1 MNDSLHEQ
9 SYAYFLQEAPQLLQV
24 LEEELLNLK
33 AEWSMNKVHTLMRVT
48 HTLKGSAACV
58 GLDSI
63 KQIAHSFEDIFRH
76 LCRPEVTLDRET
88 EALLF
93 EAYDCLRTPLMAEI
107 TGSHSH
113 DAEVF
118 DRAAAVF
125 SELQAKLG
133 VNFASEVEIP
143 NSDELGFDV
152 TKSIFEVGVAQ
163 RLAEIDRAL
172 AGGEVETIAIA
183 LQTQAEVFLGL
194 AESLNLPGF
203 GAIASAAIA
212 ALAGDPDKAITIAQ
226 IALADFQQGQA
237 SILAGDRSGGGSP
250 SAQLLELVGGEDKE
264 DKGDKGDKGD
274 KEDKGTRGQG
284 SFSSPT
290 PPALFS
296 PTPTLPLP
304 TPEDENSLLE
314 SIWTIAEPVDDEEA
328 ELSEPSE
335 TVTTATNTNS
345 ERSVSPPS
353 SLAKRDAAM
362 SDTVRVNVGH
372 LERLNYSIGELL
384 TNQNRQTLQD
394 EKLQGGMQG
403 LLELIQQQQQM
414 LMELKQRL
422 DLQEK
427 DSSSKLAVLVQS
439 LLANGAQLQATGD
452 EIDIYTRQSSQMLE
466 KQSRLLNSVRDEFLT
481 ARVIPISVVFDR
493 LPPILRQLETL
504 HDKSVA
510 LDFSGKEVL
519 IDKAVA
525 EKLYD
530 PLLHLV
536 RNAFDH
542 GIEPKSRRSQLGKAS
557 TGRIAIR
564 AFHQG
569 SHLTIEIQDDGQGLN
584 YDRIRQR
591 ALEMGLVSP
600 VDASSLSEVQLMDFI
615 FEPGFSTAAQVNNLS
630 GRGVG
635 LDVVRAQLH
644 SLQGAIAVYS
654 QPQRG
659 TTFILQIPLSLTIAK
674 LFLCQVGST
683 TYALLGSA
691 IEQILL
697 PQPEQ
702 LRPWRGGKVL
712 RWGEANAE
720 QLIPVLP
727 LKGILPYFAPLTSP
741 ADSSTALQ
749 GRIVLLRYQDQLIA
763 VEIDQAIGE
772 QELVIRPLD
781 PTIVPPSYVYGGSI
795 LADGKLTLAIDTTA
809 LAKYVLE
816 RQVTQGMGQV
826 RSDKDSSLLGSVTPM
841 RSIGELPSKQ
851 TAVGAKI
858 LLVDDSLTWR
868 QTLALTL
875 QQAGYLVIQ
884 ADNGREAMTQMR
896 SHPDFGAIVCDLEMP
911 EMNGLELLHYCRQS
925 SSFAQIPF
933 LVLTANTDA
942 ENRTAAMELG
952 ATDYINKSRS
962 HQELLATVAQLVR

>member
-1 MNDSLHEQ
+1 MNDSTLHEQ

-33 AEWSMNKVHTLMRVT
+33 AEWSMNKVHTLMRAT

-63 KQIAHSFEDIFRH
+63 KQVAHSLEDIFRH

-107 TGSHSH
+107 TGTSSQ
-113 DAEVF
+113 DIKAF

-125 SELQAKLG
+125 SELHAKLG
-133 VNFASEVEIP
+133 IAFAREVEIP
-143 NSDELGFDV
+143 NSSELGFDV

-163 RLAEIDRAL
+163 RLEEIARSL
-172 AGGEVETIAIA
+172 AIGEPETVAIA

-194 AESLNLPGF
+194 AESLNLSGF
-203 GAIASAAIA
+203 GAIASTAIA
-212 ALAGDPDKAITIAQ
+212 ALDRHPDRAITIARV
-226 IALADFQQGQA
+226 ALADFQQGQA
-237 SILAGDRSGGGSP
+237 AILAGDRTGGGSP
-250 SAQLLELVGGEDKE
+250 SAELLELAREADKE
-264 DKGDKGDKGD
+264 
-274 KEDKGTRGQG
+274 E
-284 SFSSPT
+284 
-290 PPALFS
+290 
-296 PTPTLPLP
+296 TLLTTHYSLL
-304 TPEDENSLLE
+304 TPEDEDSLLE
-314 SIWTIAEPVDDEEA
+314 SIWTLAEPVEDLQA
-328 ELSEPSE
+328 ELE
-335 TVTTATNTNS
+335 TSTAAKTKTNS
-345 ERSVSPPS
+345 EQQVLPPL

-372 LERLNYSIGELL
+372 LERLNYLIGELL
-384 TNQNRQTLQD
+384 TNQNRQCLQA
-394 EKLQGGMQG
+394 EKLQGEMQG
-403 LLELIQQQQQM
+403 LLDLIQQQQQM
-414 LMELKQRL
+414 LMQLQQRL

-427 DSSSKLAVLVQS
+427 DRSGKLATLVRS
-439 LLANGAQLQATGD
+439 LLVNGEQLQASGAELDTHA
-452 EIDIYTRQSSQMLE
+452 RQSSQMLE

-510 LDFSGKEVL
+510 LEFSGKEVS

-542 GIEPKSRRSQLGKAS
+542 GIESKSERSQRGKAL

-569 SHLTIEIQDDGQGLN
+569 SHLTIEVQDDGQGLN

-591 ALEMGLVSP
+591 AMAMNLVP
-600 VDASSLSEVQLMDFI
+600 PAQASSLSEVQLMDFI
-615 FEPGFSTAAQVNNLS
+615 FEPGFSTAAQVNDLS

-635 LDVVRAQLH
+635 LDVVRAQLQ

-654 QPQRG
+654 QPQHG
-659 TTFILQIPLSLTIAK
+659 TTFSLQIPLSLTVAK

-683 TYALLGSA
+683 IYALLGSA

-697 PQPEQ
+697 PQPEK

-712 RWGEANAE
+712 CWGEANSE
-720 QLIPVLP
+720 QLIPVISLQ
-727 LKGILPYFAPLTSP
+727 GILPYFATLTAPPASP
-741 ADSSTALQ
+741 PEPQ
-749 GRIVLLRYQDQLIA
+749 GRIVLLRYQDQFIA
-763 VEIDQAIGE
+763 VEIDRALGE

-795 LADGKLTLAIDTTA
+795 LADGKLVLAIDSTA

-816 RQVTQGMGQV
+816 RQMTQGLGQV
-826 RSDKDSSLLGSVTPM
+826 TSYARDSNLLDSVAIAPTIPQLLSE
-841 RSIGELPSKQ
+841 R
-851 TAVGAKI
+851 TDAAAKI

-868 QTLALTL
+868 QTLAMTL
-875 QQAGYLVIQ
+875 QQAGYQVVQ
-884 ADNGREAMTQMR
+884 ADDGREAMTQLR
-896 SHPDFGAIVCDLEMP
+896 SHPDFKAIVCDLEMP
-911 EMNGLELLHYCRQS
+911 QMNGLELLRYCRQS
-925 SSFAQIPF
+925 STFAQIPV
-933 LVLTANTDA
+933 LILTANTDP
-942 ENRTAAMELG
+942 ENQQAAMELG
-952 ATDYINKSRS
+952 ANDYIHKSRS
-962 HQELLATVAQLVR
+962 HQELLATVAELVR

>member
-1 MNDSLHEQ
+1 MNDSTLHKQ

-24 LEEELLNLK
+24 LEEELLNLR
-33 AEWSMNKVHTLMRVT
+33 AEWSINKVHTLMRAT

-63 KQIAHSFEDIFRH
+63 RQVAHSLEDIFRH
-76 LCRPEVTLDRET
+76 LCRPEVELDRET

-107 TGSHSH
+107 TGSHSQ

-133 VNFASEVEIP
+133 LNLAPEAEIP

-163 RLAEIDRAL
+163 RLAEIERAL
-172 AGGEVETIAIA
+172 ASSDPETIAIA

-212 ALAGDPDKAITIAQ
+212 ALANYPDRATIVAQ
-226 IALADFQQGQA
+226 TALADFQQGQA
-237 SILAGDRSGGGSP
+237 SILAGDRAGGGTP
-250 SAQLLELVGGEDKE
+250 SAQLLELVGEAVISD
-264 DKGDKGDKGD
+264 
-274 KEDKGTRGQG
+274 QLI
-284 SFSSPT
+284 PT
-290 PPALFS
+290 PDS
-296 PTPTLPLP
+296 RLP
-304 TPEDENSLLE
+304 TPEEDEDVLLE
-314 SIWTIAEPVDDEEA
+314 SIWTIAEPVDEPEE
-328 ELSEPSE
+328 LE
-335 TVTTATNTNS
+335 TVAAATNSNF
-345 ERSVSPPS
+345 EQPVSPPA
-353 SLAKRDAAM
+353 SLAKRDAA

-372 LERLNYSIGELL
+372 LERLNHFIGELL

-414 LMELKQRL
+414 LVELRQRL
-422 DLQEK
+422 DLQE
-427 DSSSKLAVLVQS
+427 DCSSKLAVLMQS
-439 LLANGAQLQATGD
+439 LLVNGEQLQATGD
-452 EIDIYTRQSSQMLE
+452 EIDIYARQSSQLLE

-481 ARVIPISVVFDR
+481 ARVIPVSVVFDR

-510 LDFSGKEVL
+510 LEFSGKEVL

-542 GIEPKSRRSQLGKAS
+542 GIEPKSRRSQLGKAA

-591 ALEMGLVSP
+591 AIEMGLVAP
-600 VDASSLSEVQLMDFI
+600 VAASSLSEVQLMDFI

-635 LDVVRAQLH
+635 LDVVRAQLQ

-683 TYALLGSA
+683 IYALLGNA

-697 PQPEQ
+697 PQPEK

-720 QLIPVLP
+720 QFVPVLP
-727 LKGILPYFAPLTSP
+727 LKGILPYFAPLTAPANSP
-741 ADSSTALQ
+741 TDLQ
-749 GRIVLLRYQDQLIA
+749 ERLVLLRYQDQLIA
-763 VEIDQAIGE
+763 VEIDRAIGE

-781 PTIVPPSYVYGGSI
+781 PIIVPPSYVYGSSI
-795 LADGKLTLAIDTTA
+795 LADGKLTLAIDSTA

-816 RQVTQGMGQV
+816 RQLTQGMGQV
-826 RSDKDSSLLGSVTPM
+826 GSNDKDGSLLDSVTPM
-841 RSIGELPSKQ
+841 LSIPQPQSKQ

-868 QTLALTL
+868 QTLAMTL
-875 QQAGYLVIQ
+875 QQAGYQVVQ
-884 ADNGREAMTQMR
+884 ADNGREAMIQLR
-896 SHPDFGAIVCDLEMP
+896 SQSDFQAIVCDLEMP

-925 SSFAQIPF
+925 SNFTQIPF
-933 LVLTANTDA
+933 LILTANTEA

-952 ATDYINKSRS
+952 ANSYINKSRS
-962 HQELLATVAQLVR
+962 HQELLASVTELIRLHHNVSGSITR

>member
-9 SYAYFLQEAPQLLQV
+9 SYAYFLQEAPQLLQI

-33 AEWSMNKVHTLMRVT
+33 TEWSMNKVHTLMRAT

-63 KQIAHSFEDIFRH
+63 RQLAHSFEDIFRH

-93 EAYDCLRTPLMAEI
+93 EAYDCLRIPLMAEI
-107 TGSHSH
+107 TGSHSQ

-133 VNFASEVEIP
+133 VHFAPEVEIP

-172 AGGEVETIAIA
+172 VAGDVEAIAIA

-203 GAIASAAIA
+203 GAIASAAIV
-212 ALAGDPDKAITIAQ
+212 ALANYPDKAITIAQ

-250 SAQLLELVGGEDKE
+250 SAQLLELVKGAGSREQGAGEKRAEEAEEAEGVGGEKPR
-264 DKGDKGDKGD
+264 
-274 KEDKGTRGQG
+274 TTHL
-284 SFSSPT
+284 SFPT
-290 PPALFS
+290 PDS
-296 PTPTLPLP
+296 RLP
-304 TPEDENSLLE
+304 TPEDEDSLLE
-314 SIWTIAEPVDDEEA
+314 SIWTIAEPVEDEEA
-328 ELSEPSE
+328 EPSE
-335 TVTTATNTNS
+335 TVTTAINTNS

-427 DSSSKLAVLVQS
+427 DRSSKLAVLVQS

-481 ARVIPISVVFDR
+481 ARVIPVSVVFDR

-510 LDFSGKEVL
+510 LEFSGKEVL

-542 GIEPKSRRSQLGKAS
+542 GIEPKPKRSQLGKAS

-635 LDVVRAQLH
+635 LDVVRAQLQ

-741 ADSSTALQ
+741 ANSSTALQ

-763 VEIDQAIGE
+763 VEIDHAIGE

-781 PTIVPPSYVYGGSI
+781 PMIVPPSYVYGGSI
-795 LADGKLTLAIDTTA
+795 LADGKLTLAIDSTA

-826 RSDKDSSLLGSVTPM
+826 RSDRDSSLLNSVTPM
-841 RSIGELPSKQ
+841 LSIPQLQSEPS
-851 TAVGAKI
+851 AVGAKI

-875 QQAGYLVIQ
+875 QQAGYQVVQ
-884 ADNGREAMTQMR
+884 ADNGREAMTQLR

-925 SSFAQIPF
+925 SSCAQMPF
-933 LVLTANTDA
+933 VILTANTDA

>member
-33 AEWSMNKVHTLMRVT
+33 TEWSMNKVHTLMRAT

-63 KQIAHSFEDIFRH
+63 RQLAHSFEDIFRH

-107 TGSHSH
+107 TGNHSH
-113 DAEVF
+113 DAEIF

-133 VNFASEVEIP
+133 VNFAPEVEIP

-172 AGGEVETIAIA
+172 AGGEVETIATT

-203 GAIASAAIA
+203 GAIASAALA
-212 ALAGDPDKAITIAQ
+212 ALACYPHKAITIAQ

-237 SILAGDRSGGGSP
+237 SILAGDRGGGGSP
-250 SAQLLELVGGEDKE
+250 SAQLLELVKGAGSREQGAGEKRAGGAEEDGGENS
-264 DKGDKGDKGD
+264 
-274 KEDKGTRGQG
+274 Q
-284 SFSSPT
+284 
-290 PPALFS
+290 
-296 PTPTLPLP
+296 LP
-304 TPEDENSLLE
+304 TPDEADSLLA
-314 SIWTIAEPVDDEEA
+314 SIWTIAEPVDDGEA
-328 ELSEPSE
+328 EPSEPSE
-335 TVTTATNTNS
+335 TVTTTINTKS

-422 DLQEK
+422 DLEGK
-427 DSSSKLAVLVQS
+427 DRSSKLAVLVQS

-452 EIDIYTRQSSQMLE
+452 EIDIYTRQSSQILE

-481 ARVIPISVVFDR
+481 ARVIPVSVVFDR

-510 LDFSGKEVL
+510 LEFSGKEVL

-569 SHLTIEIQDDGQGLN
+569 SHLIIEIQDDGQGLN

-635 LDVVRAQLH
+635 LDVVRAQLQ

-697 PQPEQ
+697 PQSEQ

-727 LKGILPYFAPLTSP
+727 LKGILPYFAPLTAP
-741 ADSSTALQ
+741 ADSPTTLQ

-763 VEIDQAIGE
+763 VEIDHAIGE

-781 PTIVPPSYVYGGSI
+781 PMIVPPSYVYGGSI
-795 LADGKLTLAIDTTA
+795 LADGKLTLAIDSTA

-816 RQVTQGMGQV
+816 RQVTQGIGQV
-826 RSDKDSSLLGSVTPM
+826 RSDRDSSLLNSVTPM
-841 RSIGELPSKQ
+841 LAIPQLQSEPS
-851 TAVGAKI
+851 AVGAKI

-875 QQAGYLVIQ
+875 QQAGYQVVQ
-884 ADNGREAMTQMR
+884 ADNGREAMTQLR
-896 SHPDFGAIVCDLEMP
+896 SHPDLKAIVCDLEMP

-925 SSFAQIPF
+925 SSFTRIPF
-933 LVLTANTDA
+933 LILTANTDT
-942 ENRTAAMELG
+942 ENRTTAMELG
-952 ATDYINKSRS
+952 ASDYINKSRS
-962 HQELLATVAQLVR
+962 HQELLAVVARLVR